1 MKQNERVI
9 KKGDYYELE
18 TIEDLMMQQK
28 IPKKEEVQSSSNIPV
43 PN

>member
-28 IPKKEEVQSSSNIPV
+28 IPKK
-43 PN
+43 

>member
-1 MKQNERVI
+1 M
-9 KKGDYYELE
+9 E

-28 IPKKEEVQSSSNIPV
+28 LPKKDEAQSTSNIPI

>member
-1 MKQNERVI
+1 MKPNERVI

-28 IPKKEEVQSSSNIPV
+28 LPKKD
-43 PN
+43 

>member
-1 MKQNERVI
+1 MKSNERVI

-28 IPKKEEVQSSSNIPV
+28 IPKKEDLQASPAIQP

>member
-1 MKQNERVI
+1 MKSNERVI
-9 KKGDYYELE
+9 KKGNYYELE

-28 IPKKEEVQSSSNIPV
+28 IPRKEEIQTTQASQL